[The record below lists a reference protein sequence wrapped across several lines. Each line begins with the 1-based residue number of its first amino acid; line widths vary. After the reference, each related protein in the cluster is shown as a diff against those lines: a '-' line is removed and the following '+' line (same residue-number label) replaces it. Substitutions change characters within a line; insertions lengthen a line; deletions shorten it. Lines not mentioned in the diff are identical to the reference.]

1 MNEEHDLA
9 AWYES
14 VERENVTEDLTV
26 THVHTT
32 DGKVTLGRD
41 WLAVNEGEAEWEP
54 VIEVLHD
61 SVAETFEPL
70 TVPVDTA
77 ISALADAGL
86 VRGGTDTARQRARG
100 LLAYLHAEGAL
111 GLEEGAVVIDP
122 PHDLVSSDCKFLFT
136 YATWLD
142 LLSMHLSER
151 LEEYENEIAD
161 IEQGLTDEQEQH
173 LNSSCGEIIDII
185 DIIDENY
192 AMASNEIGWDEVDAD
207 EIAEYEP
214 AEGIDGEEDTTGKI
228 SSVLN
233 KNKSDNLRQRLL
245 ESLLLEL
252 EHVVEKIEQA
262 ATRIRVSAFSSIRV
276 SAFSSRIQQ
285 VDIMD
290 RYDDFEK
297 TAESEIESSED
308 ILERYSKG
316 IQSEAEIP
324 EPEEFRLSSAPPANA
339 DTDETED

>member
-1 MNEEHDLA
+1 MNEEHELV

-14 VERENVTEDLTV
+14 AERENVTEDLTV

-41 WLAVNEGEAEWEP
+41 WLAVDEGEAEWEP

-77 ISALADAGL
+77 VSALVDAGL

-161 IEQGLTDEQEQH
+161 IEQGLTDEQEQ
-173 LNSSCGEIIDII
+173 
-185 DIIDENY
+185 
-192 AMASNEIGWDEVDAD
+192 
-207 EIAEYEP
+207 
-214 AEGIDGEEDTTGKI
+214 
-228 SSVLN
+228 
-233 KNKSDNLRQRLL
+233 RL
-245 ESLLLEL
+245 
-252 EHVVEKIEQA
+252 
-262 ATRIRVSAFSSIRV
+262 
-276 SAFSSRIQQ
+276 SRIQQ

-324 EPEEFRLSSAPPANA
+324 EPEEFRLSSAPPANT